1 MKAVAERYG
10 PVSIAALSVVI
21 LLIFKDA
28 LICLY
33 LRKVIDFSNLY
44 SSVMTWASIQT
55 GFVFAIFGFVAGK
68 ADGFVGE
75 VKNTPAMVLFNKYLK
90 WATILGFTI
99 TIITIPFMVG
109 NVGIDG
115 SIWGKYG
122 LFCAWAFMSIWSF
135 LAFARVAYIFG
146 IILQPQDKK
155 RIPG

>member
-1 MKAVAERYG
+1 MKKVVERYG
-10 PVSIAALSVVI
+10 PIFLATMTVVF
-21 LLIFKDA
+21 LLGFKDA
-28 LICLY
+28 LISMY
-33 LRKVIDFSNLY
+33 LCKIIDFSNLY

-90 WATILGFTI
+90 WATILGFII
-99 TIITIPFMVG
+99 TLITIPFMVG

-115 SIWGKYG
+115 DIWGKYG
-122 LFCAWAFMSIWSF
+122 LFCIWAFMSIWSF
-135 LAFARVAYIFG
+135 FAFARVAYIFG

-155 RIPG
+155 RIVG